1 MKKITL
7 LLVVVLLT
15 TNIFAQD
22 MGIGLRYG
30 IGLNSASVS
39 TGTNPSTSSIS
50 AVNAALIF
58 EKGFSSL
65 FAIQPEL
72 QYMSKG
78 FGQDASGGGTTITT
92 TSNFSY
98 LGLNILPK
106 VRFGN
111 EQIEAFVLAGPSVN
125 MKMSATMSVLG
136 VSADIPNVESLD
148 LSAVLGGGVGYKMAS
163 GKIFLDVRYNMALTK
178 VNSTGSQDVKLNQ
191 IGINVG
197 YIHNLSK

>member
-7 LLVVVLLT
+7 LLAVVLLT

-30 IGLNSASVS
+30 IGMNSASLS
-39 TGTNPSTSSIS
+39 TSTNPTKSGIS
-50 AVNAALIF
+50 AINAALIF
-58 EKGFSSL
+58 EKGFNKL

-72 QYMSKG
+72 QYISKG
-78 FGQDASGGGTTITT
+78 YDMDYTTGTTTT
-92 TSNFSY
+92 TASSKFNY
-98 LGLNILPK
+98 IGLNILPK
-106 VRFGN
+106 VRFGS

-125 MKMSATMSVLG
+125 VKMSASMTASG
-136 VSADIPNVESLD
+136 ASADIPGVESLD
-148 LSAVLGGGVGYKMAS
+148 LSAILGGGVGYKMAS
-163 GKIFLDVRYNMALTK
+163 GKIFLDARYNMALTK
-178 VNSTGSQDVKLNQ
+178 ANSEGTESIKLNQ